1 MLTET
6 IDAYL
11 ATRRAAGFELKR
23 VEFLL
28 RSFARFAV
36 ERGDRHVR
44 QQTAIEWA
52 ALGPSAQSRDNRLG
66 TVIRFARH
74 ARAENNTHEVPPE
87 HVFAFNRS
95 RRVPYIYSPEEIRQ
109 LLEAATHL
117 GPTESLR
124 PHTYRTL
131 IGLLATTGLRVS
143 EALGLC
149 FDDLTDAGLVIR
161 KTKFSKERLVPL
173 HSTTE
178 AALHRYMERRRGVG
192 GADEHVF
199 VSLRGQRC
207 DRTWVLRTFW
217 RLLDDIGLYPGRLP
231 RRPRLHDLR
240 FTFAVRALEACPED
254 CEHIGR
260 HALALA
266 TYMGH
271 SSVAFNFWYLQS
283 TPPLM
288 TDVADACESF
298 LQGGAP

>member
-28 RSFARFAV
+28 RSFARFAI

-44 QQTAIEWA
+44 QQTAIQWA
-52 ALGPSAQSRDNRLG
+52 ALGPSARSRDDRLG
-66 TVIRFARH
+66 TVIRFARY
-74 ARAENNTHEVPPE
+74 ARAENDAHQVPPE
-87 HVFAFNRS
+87 QVFAFNRS

-109 LLEAATHL
+109 LLEAAAHL

-124 PHTYRTL
+124 PHTYQTL
-131 IGLLATTGLRVS
+131 IGLLAATGLRVS
-143 EALGLC
+143 EALGVC
-149 FDDLTDAGLVIR
+149 FNDLTDAGLVIR
-161 KTKFSKERLVPL
+161 KTKFSKKRLVPL

-178 AALHRYMERRRGVG
+178 AALHRYVECRRSVG

-199 VSLRGQRC
+199 VSLLGRRL
-207 DRTWVLRTFW
+207 DRSWVLRTFW
-217 RLLDDIGLYPGRLP
+217 HLLEEIGLYPGRLT

-254 CEHIGR
+254 REHIGR

-271 SSVAFNFWYLQS
+271 ASVAFNFWYLQG

-298 LQGGAP
+298 LQGGAR

>member
-11 ATRRAAGFELKR
+11 ATRRAVGFELKN
-23 VEFLL
+23 VEYLL

-36 ERGDRHVR
+36 ERGDRHVV

-52 ALGPSAQSRDNRLG
+52 AFGSSPQNRDARLG
-66 TVIRFARH
+66 AVIRFARY
-74 ARAENNTHEVPPE
+74 ARAEHSAHEVPPE
-87 HVFAFNRS
+87 QIFAFIRN

-109 LLEAATHL
+109 LLEAATRL
-117 GPTESLR
+117 GPPQSLR

-131 IGLLATTGLRVS
+131 IGLLAATGLRVS

-149 FDDLTDAGLVIR
+149 FDDLTEAGLVIR
-161 KTKFSKERLVPL
+161 KTKFRKERLVPL

-178 AALHRYMERRRGVG
+178 AALHRYGERRRCVG

-199 VSLRGQRC
+199 VSLRGRRL
-207 DRTWVLRTFW
+207 DRSWMLRTFW
-217 RLLDDIGLYPGRLP
+217 RLLDDIGLYPGRLS

-254 CEHIGR
+254 RERIGR

-271 SSVAFNFWYLQS
+271 ASVAFNYWYLQG
-283 TPPLM
+283 TPQLM

-298 LQGGAP
+298 LTGGAP